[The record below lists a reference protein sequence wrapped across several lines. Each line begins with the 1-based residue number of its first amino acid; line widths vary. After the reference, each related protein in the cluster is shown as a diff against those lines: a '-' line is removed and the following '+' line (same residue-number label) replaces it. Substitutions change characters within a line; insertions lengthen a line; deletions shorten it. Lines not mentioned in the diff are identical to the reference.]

1 MIDFGFVGI
10 GGLYI
15 EPEPEPWYVEL
26 GLMVGTI
33 LIIIICSC
41 ILSAIPF
48 GIKYLI
54 NLL

>member
-1 MIDFGFVGI
+1 MGDFGFVGV
-10 GGLYI
+10 GGLFM

-33 LIIIICSC
+33 LIAIICSC
-41 ILSAIPF
+41 ILGAIPF

-54 NLL
+54 SLL